1 MINIFDDD
9 VYLPSG
15 IKSAFLHDPELGVC
29 VLFKNDAYKMW
40 GHLGMPKSD
49 FSIKRIEKLLT
60 TGKYSDFETDFVI
73 FDKNGE
79 VCSSNCDSKIT
90 VGENGLMYL
99 DDGRYV
105 VVAIEDKNNPQY
117 VGGANVKILNK
128 KVMELIRKKVIK
140 KPIAFGKLG
149 FEDSLPQTSME

>member
-9 VYLPSG
+9 VYLPIG
-15 IKSAFLHDPELGVC
+15 IKTAFLHDPELGVC

-40 GHLGMPKSD
+40 GHLGLSQND
-49 FSIKRIEKLLT
+49 FSIRRLEKIVS
-60 TGKYSDFETDFVI
+60 TGKYSDFETDFIV
-73 FDKNGE
+73 FDKTGE
-79 VCSSNCDSKIT
+79 ICSSNCDSKIT
-90 VGENGLMYL
+90 VAENGLIYL

-105 VVAIEDKNNPQY
+105 VAAIEDKSNPQF
-117 VGGANVKILNK
+117 VGGENVKILNK

-140 KPIAFGKLG
+140 KPVGFGKFG